1 MAVGRRSS
9 GKKEEGIEEEEEEK
23 WRKARRGRG
32 GPYIGGWVCGARSRM
47 RLAHGWDREGCV
59 RGWVG
64 VVWSIGGMRAFAFG
78 VEGKDQGDGR
88 SVAAACD
95 AMRACVAFRLSLDG
109 SRGRVPPARYTHRQP
124 ECVVSMIGMDRQE
137 SRGWTTR
144 VIGDNVCVDFHV
156 D

>member
-1 MAVGRRSS
+1 M
-9 GKKEEGIEEEEEEK
+9 
-23 WRKARRGRG
+23 
-32 GPYIGGWVCGARSRM
+32 
-47 RLAHGWDREGCV
+47 

-95 AMRACVAFRLSLDG
+95 AMRACVAFRLSLDC

-124 ECVVSMIGMDRQE
+124 ECVVIHDRYGQA
-137 SRGWTTR
+137 GKQGLDDK
-144 VIGDNVCVDFHV
+144 GDWRRRFPC
-156 D
+156 

>member
-95 AMRACVAFRLSLDG
+95 AMRCERALLFG
-109 SRGRVPPARYTHRQP
+109 SRLIARVVVCRPPATPTGSQS
-124 ECVVSMIGMDRQE
+124 VLLSMIGMDRQE

-144 VIGDNVCVDFHV
+144 VIGDVDFHV